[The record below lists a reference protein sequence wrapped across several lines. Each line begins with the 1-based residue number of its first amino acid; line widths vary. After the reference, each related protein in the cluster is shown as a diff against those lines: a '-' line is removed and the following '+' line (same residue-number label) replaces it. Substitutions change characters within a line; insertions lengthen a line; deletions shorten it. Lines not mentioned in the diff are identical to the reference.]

1 MADGDSTNVSEVIGS
16 IADAVFKPVGEEMG
30 RMMEEGK
37 NSVVGS
43 DDPQSQAKKQQEQ
56 AQKKQKEAEQIN
68 NIKNYFEELAKQ
80 EQIGRQAR
88 AQTEQNWNQRNQAE
102 KIQENDHKLEEEKKE
117 ASVNQAVYNAERT
130 KEQRNGVGG

>member
-16 IADAVFKPVGEEMG
+16 IANAVFKPVGEEMG

-56 AQKKQKEAEQIN
+56 AQKKQEEVEKIA
-68 NIKNYFEELAKQ
+68 NIKNYFNELAKQ

>member
-1 MADGDSTNVSEVIGS
+1 
-16 IADAVFKPVGEEMG
+16 MG